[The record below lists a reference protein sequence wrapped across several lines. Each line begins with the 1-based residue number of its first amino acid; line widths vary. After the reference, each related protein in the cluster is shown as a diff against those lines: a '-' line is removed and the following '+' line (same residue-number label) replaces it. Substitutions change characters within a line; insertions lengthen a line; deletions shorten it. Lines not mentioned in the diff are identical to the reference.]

1 MSFSDRRTP
10 PPAWAVESGVPV
22 GDRGPGAP
30 GAVGPG
36 ATVISMGTRR
46 RVVPMPE
53 PESDPR
59 TRGAEPDPHDWAREI
74 VLRMLTASPKTR
86 SQLADGLR
94 RKDCPDDV
102 AAEVLD
108 RLEDVG
114 LVDDATFAADFVR
127 NQQAAKGLSGR
138 ALAQRL
144 RAKGVDAETTRSALD
159 ALDPTLEEEQARVL
173 VERKLRSMHGLEA
186 LVQTRRLAGM
196 LARKGY
202 GPELSMR
209 VIREAIA
216 LAPEHQRD

>member
-30 GAVGPG
+30 GADVGPG

-46 RVVPMPE
+46 RVVPRPE

-74 VLRMLTASPKTR
+74 ALRMLTASPKTR

-102 AAEVLD
+102 AAAVLPHL
-108 RLEDVG
+108 RGPSRTIWVPAAMRPVMSG
-114 LVDDATFAADFVR
+114 LR
-127 NQQAAKGLSGR
+127 HLPR
-138 ALAQRL
+138 A
-144 RAKGVDAETTRSALD
+144 VF
-159 ALDPTLEEEQARVL
+159 
-173 VERKLRSMHGLEA
+173 
-186 LVQTRRLAGM
+186 RRL
-196 LARKGY
+196 
-202 GPELSMR
+202 P
-209 VIREAIA
+209 I
-216 LAPEHQRD
+216 